1 MARASAIWVV
11 SKGTFTIGAFS
22 VKHELATWLKINV
35 AKYKWHSNEISIVR
49 CQDGNPD
56 VQNKYYSIED
66 ILNG

>member
-11 SKGTFTIGAFS
+11 KKGNFVIGAFT
-22 VKHELATWLKINV
+22 VKHELVRWLTTNV
-35 AKYKWHSNEISIVR
+35 AKYKWQNYEISIIR

-56 VQNKYYSIED
+56 TQHEYYSIED